1 MRHRLPIAPPRTPP
15 LPYPPYLLLVNS
27 LKLRMIGRS
36 LPAQAQF
43 HQIPRDPQ
51 DPGLPERLFRN
62 LSQRDALNVL
72 TLDKHCYQV
81 VFGGMT
87 GKAVRNPNR
96 VLGMAGVCS
105 GIGNI
110 CEMIGPFECLVCKEQ
125 LCCQAQHHTIFRC
138 LPTKLRAFLCK
149 TAMPAESTFLT
160 SSAACPRV
168 PSTRTAWYKVECISA
183 SAQPGEIPCRRN
195 AAYNNCIYEDVEP
208 EIELNNRI
216 REEEHLAKE
225 VQELHRAIGWV
236 PLAALRERRKG
247 LWMIE
252 RGGLS
257 WLEDSF
263 MFEKF

>member
-43 HQIPRDPQ
+43 PQIPRDPQ
-51 DPGLPERLFRN
+51 DPGLPERLFRD
-62 LSQRDALNVL
+62 LSQRDALDVL

-81 VFGGMT
+81 VFGGIT
-87 GKAVRNPNR
+87 GKAVRNR
-96 VLGMAGVCS
+96 VLVIAD
-105 GIGNI
+105 
-110 CEMIGPFECLVCKEQ
+110 EMIAPFEFLVCKKQ
-125 LCCQAQHHTIFRC
+125 LLHKCT
-138 LPTKLRAFLCK
+138 P
-149 TAMPAESTFLT
+149 
-160 SSAACPRV
+160 
-168 PSTRTAWYKVECISA
+168 
-183 SAQPGEIPCRRN
+183 QPVEIPRQRN